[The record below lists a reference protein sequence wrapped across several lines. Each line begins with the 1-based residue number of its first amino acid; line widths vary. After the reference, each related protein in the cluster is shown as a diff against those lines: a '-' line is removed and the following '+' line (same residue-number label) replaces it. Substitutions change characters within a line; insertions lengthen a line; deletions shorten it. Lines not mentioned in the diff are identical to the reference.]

1 MWTVP
6 YNGTDIDIDP
16 LTLDMSSWDD
26 IEQRAGIS
34 GLPEMVS
41 ALFTFKPT
49 AWRVLYWAG
58 ARRTGDPGTY
68 ADFRGPNYADI
79 LANRTRLDEFSA
91 QVSDLLGVSSDPK
104 DDAAPGS
111 AG

>member
-6 YNGTDIDIDP
+6 FNGTEIDIDP
-16 LTLDMSSWDD
+16 LTLDMSTWDD

-41 ALFTFKPT
+41 ALFTFKPN

-58 ARRTGDPGTY
+58 ARRAGDESTFG
-68 ADFRGPNYADI
+68 DFRGPNYAEI
-79 LANRTRLDEFSA
+79 LANRARLDEFAA
-91 QVSDLLGVSSDPK
+91 QVSALISPDAGPK
-104 DDAAPGS
+104 
-111 AG
+111 